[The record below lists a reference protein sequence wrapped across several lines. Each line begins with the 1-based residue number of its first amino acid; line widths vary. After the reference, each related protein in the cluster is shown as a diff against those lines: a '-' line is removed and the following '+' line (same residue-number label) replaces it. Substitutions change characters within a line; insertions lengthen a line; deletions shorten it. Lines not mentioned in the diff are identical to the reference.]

1 MTRPGPFAVLG
12 LIAVSGLLSGC
23 VVQAQNGAAE
33 GTFERTLQVG
43 GSPAVHVTGR
53 SGSIRVA
60 PGDDGTLH
68 VRARIRAHDVVDLF
82 SPYTAAERVAT
93 LQNDPPVVQRGD
105 SVVIGDVDEWGL
117 LQNVS
122 IAYEV
127 TVPTN
132 TRLTTASRSAT
143 QTITSIAG
151 PVAATSRY
159 GSISIEGAGGALRL
173 ESRSGAV
180 TIAGE
185 PRENWEVH
193 TRSGEVEL
201 RIPQSAGFDLSIAS
215 RSGALE
221 ARRALSPSSRLR
233 HNRLDAR
240 VGAGGP
246 RGDVATRSGAIR
258 IE

>member
-1 MTRPGPFAVLG
+1 MNGGAPFVLG
-12 LIAVSGLLSGC
+12 LIAVSVLFGGC
-23 VVQAQNGAAE
+23 DIQAQAGAAE

-43 GSPAVHVTGR
+43 GSPEVHVSGR

-60 PGDDGTLH
+60 PGGEGTVQ
-68 VRARIRAHDVVDLF
+68 VRARIRAHDAVDLF
-82 SPYTAAERVAT
+82 SPYTAAERVAK
-93 LQNDPPVVQRGD
+93 LQNDPPIVQRRD
-105 SVVIGDVDEWGL
+105 SIVIGDVDEWGL

-122 IAYEV
+122 ITYEI

-132 TRLTTASRSAT
+132 TRLTTESRSAT
-143 QTITSIAG
+143 QTITSIGG
-151 PVAATSRY
+151 PVAASSRS

-173 ESRSGAV
+173 ESRSGDV

-185 PRENWEVH
+185 PRENWEVQ

-215 RSGALE
+215 RSGAIE
-221 ARRALSPSSRLR
+221 TRRALSPSSRLR

-246 RGDVATRSGAIR
+246 RVDIATRSGSIR